1 MEILRA
7 NEEDLQKILDL
18 QYLAYQSE
26 AKLFNSSDIPPL
38 KQTIQ
43 EVIEEFNKGIILKAV
58 DKGIIIG
65 SVRAYCENGNVY
77 IGKLMV
83 HPTQQKKGIGTK
95 LLSEIEK
102 YYPNK
107 RYELFT
113 STRSINNILM
123 YEKLG
128 YSAFTEKKINNELR
142 FIYLE
147 KKQI

>member
-26 AKLFNSSDIPPL
+26 AKLFNSLDIPPL

-43 EVIEEFNKGIILKAV
+43 AVIEEFNRGVILKAV

-65 SVRAYCENGNVY
+65 SVRAYCENGTVY

-113 STRSINNILM
+113 STRSVNNILM

-128 YSAFTEKKINNELR
+128 YSSFRKKKINDDLS

-147 KKQI
+147 KK

>member
-26 AKLFNSSDIPPL
+26 AKLFNNSDIPPL

-43 EVIEEFNKGIILKAV
+43 EVIEEFNKGVILKAV
-58 DKGIIIG
+58 DKDIIIG
-65 SVRAYCENGNVY
+65 SVRAYCENGTVY
-77 IGKLMV
+77 VGKLMV
-83 HPTQQKKGIGTK
+83 HPTHQRKGIGTR

-113 STRSINNILM
+113 STLSVNNILM

-128 YSAFTEKKINNELR
+128 YSPFREKKINDELR

-147 KKQI
+147 KK

>member
-1 MEILRA
+1 MEISRA
-7 NEEDLQKILDL
+7 NEEDLQEILNL

-38 KQTIQ
+38 KQTIY
-43 EVIEEFNKGIILKAV
+43 EVREEFHKGIILKAV
-58 DKGIIIG
+58 DDGVIIG
-65 SVRAYCENGNVY
+65 SARAYCEDETVY
-77 IGKLMV
+77 IGKLVV
-83 HPTQQKKGIGTK
+83 HPTQQRKGIGTR

-113 STRSINNILM
+113 STRSVNNILM

-128 YSAFTEKKINNELR
+128 YAAFKEKRINDELK

-147 KKQI
+147 KK